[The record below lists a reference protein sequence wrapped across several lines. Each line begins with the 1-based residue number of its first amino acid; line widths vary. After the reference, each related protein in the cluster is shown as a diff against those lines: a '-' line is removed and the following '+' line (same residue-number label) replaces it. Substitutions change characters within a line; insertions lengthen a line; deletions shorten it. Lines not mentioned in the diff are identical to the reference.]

1 MTVPADHRCA
11 GRRVVAG
18 VLARGRCRRPDT
30 AKPSHNSAATSPVIL
45 LYFSLIP
52 IIGGV
57 PFLLLFLAGLAG
69 H

>member
-1 MTVPADHRCA
+1 M
-11 GRRVVAG
+11 VAG